1 MSRRGPCAVA
11 TQPYELSI
19 AELSNLMAGGALS
32 AAELMQ
38 SVIARTKAVEG
49 RVHAFNS
56 YDEADALAQARASDE
71 RRAGLRRL
79 GRAASGPLE
88 GIPVGIKDVI
98 SVAGQ
103 PLTASSRMLANFVSP
118 YDATVT
124 ARLREVGAI
133 CWGRLNLDEFA
144 MGSSTE
150 NSAFGPTSNPWDLER
165 VPGGSS
171 GGSAA
176 AVAAGEAV
184 ATLGSDTGGSIRQPA
199 ALCSVVGLKPTYGR
213 VSRYG
218 LIAFASSLDQIGP
231 FARSVRDAAV
241 LLQAIAGHDPRDST
255 SVALEVPDYARGI
268 DELAR
273 SGRAWRLG
281 IPREYFG
288 EGLDPEVGAAVE
300 RAIEEYRRMG
310 CEIREVSLPH
320 TKYAIGAYYIIA
332 TAECSSNLARFDG
345 VRYGHRSA
353 RATDAV
359 DLYFKTRAEG
369 FGPEVKR
376 RIILG
381 TYVLSSGYYDAYYLR
396 AQKVRTLIRRDFLEA
411 YKQVDAIITP
421 TSPTPAFRKGE
432 KAANPLAMYLND
444 IYTIGVNLAGLPGIS
459 VPCGFTR
466 GGLPIGLQV
475 IGQPFKE
482 TELLAVAAAY
492 EERTDWRSRRPS
504 L

>member
-1 MSRRGPCAVA
+1 MAEELFNESVS
-11 TQPYELSI
+11 ELSR
-19 AELSNLMAGGALS
+19 LMAQGSLS
-32 AAELMQ
+32 SVDLMRA
-38 SVIARTKAVEG
+38 VIARTKAVDP
-49 RVHAFNS
+49 RIRAFNS
-56 YDEADALAQARASDE
+56 FDEADALAQARASDE
-71 RRAGLRRL
+71 RRAE
-79 GRAASGPLE
+79 AKASGSGGPPRPLE
-88 GIPVGIKDVI
+88 GIPIGMKDVI

-103 PLTASSRMLANFVSP
+103 PLTASSQILAGFISP
-118 YDATVT
+118 YDATAT
-124 ARLREVGAI
+124 RKLKEAGAI

-150 NSAFGPTSNPWDLER
+150 NSAFGTTSNPWDLER

-176 AVAAGEAV
+176 AVAAGEAI
-184 ATLGSDTGGSIRQPA
+184 ASLGSDTGGSIRQPA
-199 ALCSVVGLKPTYGR
+199 ALCSVVGMKPSYGR

-231 FARSVRDAAV
+231 FARSVEDAATV
-241 LLQAIAGHDPRDST
+241 LGVISGHDPRDST
-255 SVALEVPDYARGI
+255 SLKIDVPDYNRGI
-268 DELAR
+268 ADFVKA
-273 SGRAWRLG
+273 GRRWKLG
-281 IPREYFG
+281 VPKEYFG
-288 EGLDPEVGAAVE
+288 DGLDPEVGAAIQA
-300 RAIEEYRRMG
+300 AIDEYRRMG

-320 TKYAIGAYYIIA
+320 TKYAVGAYYIIA

-353 RATDAV
+353 AATDAV
-359 DLYFKTRAEG
+359 DLYFKSRAEG

-411 YKQVDAIITP
+411 YKEVDAIVTP
-421 TSPTPAFRKGE
+421 TSPTPAFKKGE

-459 VPCGFTR
+459 LPCGFTKS
-466 GGLPIGLQV
+466 GLPIGLQV
-475 IGQPFKE
+475 IGQPFRE
-482 TELLAVAAAY
+482 TELLAVARGY
-492 EERTDWRSRRPS
+492 EERTHWRERRPK

>member
-1 MSRRGPCAVA
+1 MPDQLFNRSISDLSRMLGEGKISSV
-11 TQPYELSI
+11 
-19 AELSNLMAGGALS
+19 
-32 AAELMQ
+32 ELMQ
-38 SVIARTKAVEG
+38 AVIARTKSVEP
-49 RVHAFNS
+49 RIRAFNS

-71 RRAGLRRL
+71 RRAEAR
-79 GRAASGPLE
+79 ASGNTAFRPLE
-88 GIPVGIKDVI
+88 GIPIGIKDVI

-103 PLTASSRMLANFVSP
+103 PLTASSQMLANFVSP
-118 YDATVT
+118 YDATATV
-124 ARLREVGAI
+124 RLKAAGAI

-150 NSAFGPTSNPWDLER
+150 NSAFGTTSNPWDLER

-176 AVAAGEAV
+176 AVSAGEV
-184 ATLGSDTGGSIRQPA
+184 IATLGSDTGGSIRQPA
-199 ALCSVVGLKPTYGR
+199 ALCSVVGLKPSYGR

-231 FARSVRDAAV
+231 FARTVEDAATV
-241 LLQAIAGHDPRDST
+241 LGVISGHDPKDST
-255 SVALEVPDYARGI
+255 SLRLEVPDYNRGI
-268 DELAR
+268 AEMAR
-273 SGRAWRLG
+273 SGRKWKLG
-281 IPREYFG
+281 IPKEYFG
-288 EGLDPEVGAAVE
+288 EGLDPEVGAAVQA
-300 RAIEEYRRMG
+300 AIDEYRRLG

-320 TKYAIGAYYIIA
+320 TKYAVGAYYIIA

-353 RATDAV
+353 DARDAV
-359 DLYFKTRAEG
+359 DIYFKSRAEG
-369 FGPEVKR
+369 FGAEVKR

-381 TYVLSSGYYDAYYLR
+381 TYVLSSGYYDAFYLR

-411 YKQVDAIITP
+411 YKEVDAIVTP

-432 KAANPLAMYLND
+432 KAASPLAMYLND

-459 VPCGFTR
+459 IPCGFTKATPTR
-466 GGLPIGLQV
+466 VELPVGLQI

-482 TELLAVAAAY
+482 TELLAIASAY
-492 EERTDWRSRRPS
+492 EQRTHWRERLPK

>member
-1 MSRRGPCAVA
+1 VPE
-11 TQPYELSI
+11 ELFNSTI
-19 AELSNLMAGGALS
+19 AELSGLLDRGALS
-32 AAELMQ
+32 SVELMKA
-38 SVIARTKAVEG
+38 VIARTKAVDG
-49 RVHAFNS
+49 RVRAFNS
-56 YDEADALAQARASDE
+56 YDEEDAMAQARAADA
-71 RRAGLRRL
+71 RRAKAKGS
-79 GRAASGPLE
+79 GSGAASRLE

-103 PLTASSRMLANFVSP
+103 PLTASSRILEGFVSP

-124 ARLREVGAI
+124 RKLKAAGAI

-150 NSAFGPTSNPWDLER
+150 NSAFATTSNPWDLER

-176 AVAAGEAV
+176 ALAAGEAV

-199 ALCSVVGLKPTYGR
+199 ALCSVVGLKPSYGR

-231 FARSVRDAAV
+231 FARSVEDAATV
-241 LLQAIAGHDPRDST
+241 LGAIAGHDPRDST
-255 SVALEVPDYARGI
+255 SLRQEVPDYNRGVS
-268 DELAR
+268 DLAK
-273 SGRAWRLG
+273 SGRRWKLG

-288 EGLDPEVGAAVE
+288 EGLDPEVGAAVQA
-300 RAIEEYRRMG
+300 AIGEYRRMG
-310 CEIREVSLPH
+310 CEVREVSLPH

-345 VRYGHRSA
+345 VRYGHRSK
-353 RATDAV
+353 DAKDAI

-396 AQKVRTLIRRDFLEA
+396 AQKVRTLIRRDFLDA
-411 YKQVDAIITP
+411 YRDVDVIVTP

-432 KAANPLAMYLND
+432 KAADPLAMYLND
-444 IYTIGVNLAGLPGIS
+444 IYTIGVNLAGLPGMS
-459 VPCGFTR
+459 LPCGFTA
-466 GGLPIGLQV
+466 GGLPIGLQL

-482 TELLAVAAAY
+482 TELLAVASAY
-492 EERTDWRSRRPS
+492 EQRTEWHLRRPR